1 MFCVFSRAHEEMP
14 EIRLVLIGKTGSG
27 KSATGN
33 TILGMNTFKSEM
45 SGTSET
51 KICCQF
57 SAIRFNKKIVVV
69 DTPGVFDTDRPND
82 ITQQEICKC
91 IGISSPGPH
100 AFILV
105 IDVAN
110 RFTEEDTR
118 TVEHFEKYFGEEL
131 YRYLIVLFTRKDQ
144 LDIRGKRLEDFID
157 KSPRDLQRLIDK
169 CGNRVFALNNML
181 SGSKG
186 DTEVNKLLN
195 LISENVEKNSN
206 TYYKNEVYE
215 KVEEAI
221 QQEEKKRKEEI
232 QKEHDMNM
240 RKLEGNIRRENKSI
254 IEMERRKLEA
264 EYKEKM
270 CNVRDGIRENIENS
284 NFKKIRDFGVTLLF
298 GIMKILMKKN
308 EFNNLS
314 SYSLKSLST
323 FKVIFDFNNVSVRIR
338 FSKETIL
345 MICNKTFKIRSISV
359 KKFKPFLSLD

>member
-1 MFCVFSRAHEEMP
+1 MIALWILKTYNMFCVFSRAHEEMP

-33 TILGMNTFKSEM
+33 TILGIDTFKSEM

-118 TVEHFEKYFGEEL
+118 TIEHFEKYFGEEL

-144 LDIRGKRLEDFID
+144 LDIRGKRLEDFINTC
-157 KSPRDLQRLIDK
+157 PRDLQRLINK
-169 CGNRVFALNNML
+169 CCNRVFALDNTL
-181 SGSKG
+181 SVSKR
-186 DTEVNKLLN
+186 DTDVNKLLN
-195 LISENVEKNSN
+195 LISENVENNSN
-206 TYYKNEVYE
+206 TYYTNEIYE
-215 KVEEAI
+215 KAEEEI
-221 QQEEKKRKEEI
+221 QKEEKKRKEEI
-232 QKEHDMNM
+232 QKEHDKNM
-240 RKLEGNIRRENKSI
+240 RELEEKIRRENKSI
-254 IEMERRKLEA
+254 IEIERRKLEA
-264 EYKEKM
+264 DYKEKM
-270 CNVRDGIRENIENS
+270 GNVRDGIREDIEKSAFHEFLDNGIT
-284 NFKKIRDFGVTLLF
+284 FIF
-298 GIMKILMKKN
+298 GIIKELMKK
-308 EFNNLS
+308 FLP
-314 SYSLKSLST
+314 
-323 FKVIFDFNNVSVRIR
+323 VI
-338 FSKETIL
+338 
-345 MICNKTFKIRSISV
+345 
-359 KKFKPFLSLD
+359 